1 MQAPA
6 FAGRPGYEGGPAT
19 GRFFLFPSVILR
31 EVAGS
36 TPVRASTRQGWILR
50 LRAE

>member
-6 FAGRPGYEGGPAT
+6 SAGWSGNEGGPAT
-19 GRFFLFPSVILR
+19 GRFFFVSVILR

-36 TPVRASTRQGWILR
+36 TPAKAATRRGWILR

>member
-6 FAGRPGYEGGPAT
+6 FARRLGNEGGPAT
-19 GRFFLFPSVILR
+19 GRFFFASVILR
-31 EVAGS
+31 EVAGP
-36 TPVRASTRQGWILR
+36 TLARAAASQGWVLR